1 MNYGHDQIWHC
12 TFWLC
17 VIEIFWRKSIQGLN
31 SSAQGSGIW
40 NFSDRTIGCGVIDPC
55 TQGVACVHAR
65 KVVDGHWTIF
75 GKIMGIRFWNFSD
88 RTIGCGVIDP
98 CTQGVA
104 CLHVPAGFGECIFT
118 VGGLQT
124 FRWNKLSP
132 QYETNCTGPPSAAGK
147 NKNLSPKT
155 FSLQI
160 ILTLES
166 FSLSNQICYC
176 ETNCSYAAPDGQKSI
191 FFVLTFRYI

>member
-1 MNYGHDQIWHC
+1 MHAPILHECPLFWFMNYGHDQIWHC

-17 VIEIFWRKSIQGLN
+17 FIEFFWMKSIQGLN
-31 SSAQGSGIW
+31 SSAQGSGI
-40 NFSDRTIGCGVIDPC
+40 
-55 TQGVACVHAR
+55 
-65 KVVDGHWTIF
+65 
-75 GKIMGIRFWNFSD
+75 WNFSD

-124 FRWNKLSP
+124 FQWNKLSP

-147 NKNLSPKT
+147 NKNLKPKT